1 MSGALPPLPLPD
13 RLPDDL
19 PTETLEAGET
29 LFRFHGAQRDPVF
42 FGPPPGV
49 GASSRFDD
57 PAGRFGVL
65 YAGRDVA
72 AAFAETFVRI
82 ARAHVLPE
90 REVAARRLSVLV
102 PTRELRLVSL
112 HGPGLAALGLD
123 ARIASGDHGAARAWS
138 AALFA
143 HPSAPDG
150 LCWRCRHDDAAF
162 AVALFRRGED
172 APVRVEGRAR
182 ELLAEPAVL
191 GPLLARY
198 RLGLW

>member
-1 MSGALPPLPLPD
+1 LSGVLPPLPLPD
-13 RLPDDL
+13 RLPDDV
-19 PTETLEAGET
+19 PSETLDAGAA
-29 LFRFHGAQRDPVF
+29 LFRFHGAARDPIF

-49 GASSRFDD
+49 GANSRFDD

-90 REVAARRLSVLV
+90 RELATRRLSVLTA
-102 PTRELRLVSL
+102 TRTLRLVSL
-112 HGPGLAALGLD
+112 HGPGLAVLGLD
-123 ARIASGDHGAARAWS
+123 ARIASGDHGVARAWS

-143 HPSAPDG
+143 HASAPDG

-162 AVALFRRGED
+162 AVALFRRGGD
-172 APVRVEGRAR
+172 APVRVAGRPR
-182 ELLAEPAVL
+182 ELLAEAAEL
-191 GPLLARY
+191 GPLLTRY
-198 RLGLW
+198 RMGLW

>member
-1 MSGALPPLPLPD
+1 LSGALPPLPLPD

-19 PTETLEAGET
+19 PTETLEAAAA

-90 REVAARRLSVLV
+90 REVAVRRLSVLTV
-102 PTRELRLVSL
+102 TRTLRLVSL

-123 ARIASGDHGAARAWS
+123 ARIASGDHGVARVWS

-150 LCWRCRHDDAAF
+150 LCWRCRHDDAAL
-162 AVALFRRGED
+162 AVALFRRGD
-172 APVRVEGRAR
+172 APAVRATGKPRDLMV
-182 ELLAEPAVL
+182 EPAVL

-198 RLGLW
+198 RLALW